1 MLEETR
7 IVQSLDHHLPR
18 AVNCVLTIAGSDTGA
33 ASGVQADLKSI
44 AANGGYGLTVVTAV
58 TAQSADAVTATLPI
72 PTDMVAAQIDAVRGD
87 FDIAAVKS
95 GMLVDAERVAAVAR
109 VFRAWQPPNYVLDPV
124 IVATSGHTLLSP
136 EGVDAMMR
144 ELLPLAALV
153 TPNVSEAERLAGAS
167 IASIADAH
175 AAGEIILRHGCGA
188 VLIKGGHLGASPG
201 TDLLI
206 HAGGTLTFDGDF
218 IAEARPRGTGC
229 TLSAAI
235 ATLLGRG
242 YSLVEAVAT
251 AKDYVGQAIRH
262 GAATDNR
269 LLDHFHALRTA

>member
-1 MLEETR
+1 M
-7 IVQSLDHHLPR
+7 
-18 AVNCVLTIAGSDTGA
+18 NCVLTIAGSDTGA

-44 AANGGYGLTVVTAV
+44 AANGGYGVTVVTAV
-58 TAQSADAVTATLPI
+58 TAQSTAAVTAAMAI
-72 PTDMVAAQIDAVRGD
+72 PADMVTAQIDAVRTG

-95 GMLVDAERVAAVAR
+95 GMLADAERVAAVAR
-109 VFRAWQPPNYVLDPV
+109 VFQAWRPPNYVLDPV
-124 IVATSGHTLLSP
+124 IVSTSGHTLLSP
-136 EGVDAMMR
+136 EGVDAMVR

-153 TPNVSEAERLAGAS
+153 TPNVGEAERLAGLT
-167 IASIADAH
+167 IASITDAH

-188 VLIKGGHLGASPG
+188 VLVKGGHLDASPG

-229 TLSAAI
+229 ALSAAI

-242 YSLVEAVAT
+242 HSLVEAVAT
-251 AKDYVGQAIRH
+251 AKDYVGRAIRH
-262 GAATDNR
+262 GAATGNN
-269 LLDHFHALRTA
+269 LLDHFHALRSA